1 MTIFLCIVIFSELS
15 IAEQIEQIPTLEHF
29 YFLLNM
35 ALMVFFIIEI
45 TLKLFAQGHIF
56 LSDFINVFDSVVV
69 IISFAMLILR
79 TKMKIVGLL
88 RVLRLIKVVAGMK
101 KVIDEKRA
109 RQAEIKAQ
117 KKQGSSMSS
126 YVEKVLDFLE
136 KHTVHPAVPKQ
147 LQEDIEWA
155 IDVISANK
163 LYAGNST
170 NKYDET
176 KPEIKAW
183 IDMISLKNI
192 PENNEEKTR
201 IKNLE

>member
-29 YFLLNM
+29 YFILNM

-117 KKQGSSMSS
+117 KK
-126 YVEKVLDFLE
+126 
-136 KHTVHPAVPKQ
+136 
-147 LQEDIEWA
+147 
-155 IDVISANK
+155 
-163 LYAGNST
+163 
-170 NKYDET
+170 
-176 KPEIKAW
+176 
-183 IDMISLKNI
+183 
-192 PENNEEKTR
+192 
-201 IKNLE
+201 